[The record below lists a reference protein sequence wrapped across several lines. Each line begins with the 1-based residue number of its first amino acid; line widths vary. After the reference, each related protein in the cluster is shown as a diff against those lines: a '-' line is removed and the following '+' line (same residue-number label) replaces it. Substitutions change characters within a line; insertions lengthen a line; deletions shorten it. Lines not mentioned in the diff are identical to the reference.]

1 MLNPRAP
8 PFEYSAPFPPPLA
21 SPPPL
26 PPFTRYFLPMPL
38 RPFPYGHS
46 SPPYFYPPPC
56 LHPYLLF
63 PTLSPPP
70 PPLPPGLS
78 PPFSNQPCQVQ
89 QHPATQTDHLPSGT
103 IPEEGIEQPHN
114 NPPPP
119 APPHATV
126 AHCPKQKDLKPR
138 EKKRLICRSRTGQS
152 SANRE
157 IGRQYN
163 QLGVSLEFDEDSHS
177 KADQRTTVMIKNIPN
192 KFSRD
197 MLIGLLDEH
206 CAKENEKAQLLDS
219 APSQYDFVYLPID
232 FKLVQADTNTCS
244 LTYMSLANNEVGGKT
259 STHRNGCNLG
269 YAFVNFTTAAAARRL
284 YGAMHRHEWKVFG
297 SKKISHVCYAR
308 IQGRKALVDNFKN
321 SNFRCDT
328 DEFFPAVLLPPR
340 DGATS
345 LPSPIPVG
353 RRWKG
358 LPR

>member
-1 MLNPRAP
+1 ML
-8 PFEYSAPFPPPLA
+8 
-21 SPPPL
+21 
-26 PPFTRYFLPMPL
+26 L

-46 SPPYFYPPPC
+46 SPPYFYAPPC
-56 LHPYLLF
+56 LHPYLLY
-63 PTLSPPP
+63 PTISHP

-78 PPFSNQPCQVQ
+78 PPFSNQPCQVE
-89 QHPATQTDHLPSGT
+89 QHSATQTDHFPSGT

-114 NPPPP
+114 TPPPP
-119 APPHATV
+119 APPLATV
-126 AHCPKQKDLKPR
+126 AHCPKRKDLKPR

-152 SANRE
+152 SGNRE
-157 IGRQYN
+157 IGQQYN

-177 KADQRTTVMIKNIPN
+177 KSDQRTTVMIKNIPN

-206 CAKENEKAQLLDS
+206 CAKENEKAQLPDS

-232 FKLVQADTNTCS
+232 FK
-244 LTYMSLANNEVGGKT
+244 
-259 STHRNGCNLG
+259 NGCNLG
-269 YAFVNFTTAAAARRL
+269 YAFVNFTTPAAARRL

-328 DEFFPAVLLPPR
+328 DEFFPAVLSPPR

>member
-1 MLNPRAP
+1 MGLETALGSVTSKVEGCDVADWSELFVCRW
-8 PFEYSAPFPPPLA
+8 EWSALDSLKEAAKRERLPLEFLTVSSGKQAQRQRRKDMGA
-21 SPPPL
+21 S
-26 PPFTRYFLPMPL
+26 FL
-38 RPFPYGHS
+38 
-46 SPPYFYPPPC
+46 
-56 LHPYLLF
+56 
-63 PTLSPPP
+63 
-70 PPLPPGLS
+70 
-78 PPFSNQPCQVQ
+78 PCQVQ
-89 QHPATQTDHLPSGT
+89 QHSATQTDHLPIGT

-119 APPHATV
+119 APPHAAV
-126 AHCPKQKDLKPR
+126 AQCPKHKDLKPR
-138 EKKRLICRSRTGQS
+138 EKKRLICRSRPGQS
-152 SANRE
+152 SGNRE
-157 IGRQYN
+157 IGEQYN
-163 QLGVSLEFDEDSHS
+163 QLGVSLEFDEDFHS

-232 FKLVQADTNTCS
+232 FK
-244 LTYMSLANNEVGGKT
+244 
-259 STHRNGCNLG
+259 NGCNLG

-308 IQGRKALVDNFKN
+308 IQGRKALVNNFKN

-328 DEFFPAVLLPPR
+328 DEFFPAVLSPPR

-358 LPR
+358 VPR